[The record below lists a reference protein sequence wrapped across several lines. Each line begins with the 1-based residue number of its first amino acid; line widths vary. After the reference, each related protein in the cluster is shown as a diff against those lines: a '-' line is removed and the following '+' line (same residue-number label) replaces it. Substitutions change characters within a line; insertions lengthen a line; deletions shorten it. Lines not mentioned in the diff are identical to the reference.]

1 MQPEELLYRSQTI
14 GNIEPI
20 EYMIPYP
27 STQALIEGQTLK
39 FGDQIIYEDHN
50 ITNMGFYKLIQKT
63 AHWLNDEGVKP
74 KENVLIQDI
83 GFPQTILLLY
93 GLWHLGARGTIVENT
108 DIDISSKLPVK
119 IINLEIDLLQNISSY
134 PSNYTPKY
142 KSLLNETAVSIVS
155 KNNIIFLSHY
165 GLLVNASGLQKL
177 SGLKPGERF
186 FCDLPP
192 LSSFWV
198 VMSVILPIYSGCIYT
213 KKKPSM
219 IMTFDNINTDSG
231 FKLRTDWENLDDF
244 EENHIA
250 VCTENTAAVC
260 IGKKPI
266 HLTDF
271 TIKNR
276 VLSVKGHSLMNGYL
290 NKKNMIFNND
300 YVIIQ
305 K

>member
-1 MQPEELLYRSQTI
+1 MQPEELLYRAQTI

-27 STQALIEGQTLK
+27 STQALIEGQTVK
-39 FGDQIIYEDHN
+39 FGDQIIYEDYN
-50 ITNMGFYKLIQKT
+50 ITNMDFYKLIQKT
-63 AHWLNDEGVKP
+63 AHWLTDEGIKP

-119 IINLEIDLLQNISSY
+119 KINLEIDLLQNISSY

-142 KSLLNETAVSIVS
+142 KALLNETAVSIVS

-213 KKKPSM
+213 KKGPSM

-244 EENHIA
+244 KENHIA
-250 VCTENTAAVC
+250 VCTENTAAIC

-266 HLTDF
+266 HLTEF
-271 TIKNR
+271 SIGNR
-276 VLSVKGHSLMNGYL
+276 LLSVKGHSVMNGYL
-290 NKKNMIFNND
+290 NKNNMVFKND